1 MTDEIEI
8 DLRKYILILLK
19 HWWQILLFTAI
30 FAIIGFV
37 VTSIFTRV
45 SYQATALVAIT
56 KPRYQLNFN
65 SQIQTLNIQPAN
77 NAFLD
82 LATSDD
88 VLKQVYDQWTTRPS
102 SIKNMQAFREN
113 NVEVTSG
120 IDTSMLKLSIS
131 TDDPNTSSRLANY
144 WATILVDKATMIYNN
159 QDQQLSFLED
169 QLDNAKTDLDQAE
182 KNLID
187 FQAQNQFLILT
198 IELSST
204 LQTQMDYLAIQ
215 RNISYIDQSLQGL
228 HSQIISNPQ
237 DQVTAADQLSVL
249 MLQLQTYNSLTQEN
263 INTIPLQLQFSDQTT
278 FGYLDKQAQITIVD
292 NLAASIQDRG
302 AKISDELTALTPQ
315 ILEQQQLVQQYQAEQ
330 DQLENA
336 RDIAEQTYTTLSQ
349 TVDQTRISSQDP
361 SGVLQVA
368 SSALAPSEPLSR
380 NRLRNAVLAGL
391 AGGLLAIIIVLSLDW
406 WRGQSYQKEI

>member
-187 FQAQNQFLILT
+187 FQAQNQLLILT
-198 IELSST
+198 NELSST

>member
-182 KNLID
+182 KDLID
-187 FQAQNQFLILT
+187 FQAQNQLLILT
-198 IELSST
+198 NELSST